1 MSFEDLKAMCKKMEP
16 VDLMIA
22 QIKDLDWRFF
32 YQQKLQRWAEGS
44 DPMYQNEKY
53 FQDIVT
59 SVTNKLKEQEDEITD
74 DATEVQGVG

>member
-16 VDLMIA
+16 VDLMIE

-32 YQQKLQRWAEGS
+32 YQQKLQHWADGL

-59 SVTNKLKEQEDEITD
+59 SVTNKLKEQEYGITNN
-74 DATEVQGVG
+74 ATKV